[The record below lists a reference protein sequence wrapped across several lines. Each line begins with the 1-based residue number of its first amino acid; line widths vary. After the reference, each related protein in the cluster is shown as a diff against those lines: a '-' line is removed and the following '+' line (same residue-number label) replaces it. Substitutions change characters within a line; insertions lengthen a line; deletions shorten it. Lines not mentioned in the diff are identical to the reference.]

1 MILTTNINNNK
12 IRFKIKTNNNHNH
25 NHNNIIYHISIIKG
39 AYYFFITTLL
49 VLLALFGT
57 TTWATIP
64 VKLTPSIKDW
74 LQDASIPQQRVSIA
88 IAPADGGEVLFGLN
102 AEQALNPASLMKL
115 YTTYGALNILGTNH
129 FWTTKLLSQGT
140 LKPSTDIFMGDIFI
154 QGSADPSLKLQDIWR
169 LLRELRLSG
178 VKHIEGDWVFDRS
191 IIKDTAY
198 INNPNSF
205 DGSGEKPY
213 NVQPD
218 GLLMNFHTT
227 RLVFQ
232 PASPNWHIIAD
243 PMPLDWTQSG
253 NITNTQG
260 NCIDWRSTFTS
271 QIQPS
276 NTSLISG
283 NIHFKGSIPNSCGQQ
298 NLYRVITADNNY
310 TSGLIKTLWQE
321 LGGTHSGQFRTGVTP
336 INSPVLAQIDS
347 EPLSSIVRDI
357 NKRSNNVMAKML
369 YLNLSAAAPF
379 NQIAS
384 EQRLRDW
391 LKSVGLNDSSLHFDN
406 GSGLS
411 RIERSSALALVKLLQ
426 HAYSHQV
433 MPEFMSSLAVAGQ
446 DGTLTK
452 RLKSIT
458 GLAHLKTGT
467 LQDSVGLAGYVLG
480 KSGQRYVFTGIIN
493 HNNIAAGQ
501 ATLDQLVVWL
511 QLNG

>member
-1 MILTTNINNNK
+1 MIIFTRIFILIL
-12 IRFKIKTNNNHNH
+12 
-25 NHNNIIYHISIIKG
+25 SIVP
-39 AYYFFITTLL
+39 L
-49 VLLALFGT
+49 LFGSPS
-57 TTWATIP
+57 WATADI
-64 VKLTPSIKDW
+64 KLTPPIQDW
-74 LQDASIPQQRVSIA
+74 LQAASIPQQRVSIA
-88 IAPADGGEVLFGLN
+88 IAPAGNAEILFDLN

-115 YTTYGALNILGTNH
+115 YTTYGALNILGTNY
-129 FWTTKLLSQGT
+129 FWSTKLLSQGT
-140 LKPSTDIFMGDIFI
+140 LKPDTDVFMGDIFI
-154 QGSADPSLKLQDIWR
+154 KGSADPSLKLQDVWR

-178 VKHIEGDWVFDRS
+178 VKHIEGDWIFDRS
-191 IIKDTAY
+191 IILSNMD
-198 INNPNSF
+198 INNPDMF

-218 GLLMNFHTT
+218 GLLMNFNTT

-232 PASPNWHIIAD
+232 PALPNWRVIAD
-243 PMPLDWTQSG
+243 PMPLGWTQSG
-253 NITNTQG
+253 NITSTQG
-260 NCIDWRSTFTS
+260 NCTDWRSTFTS

-276 NTSLISG
+276 NASLLEG
-283 NIHFKGSIPNSCGQQ
+283 NIQFKGSIPNSCGQQ
-298 NLYRVITADNNY
+298 NLYRAIAHADSY
-310 TSGLIKTLWQE
+310 TSGLIKTVWQE
-321 LGGTHSGQFRTGVTP
+321 LGGTHSGQFRTGIAP
-336 INSPVLAQIDS
+336 SNSAVLAQVDS
-347 EPLSSIVRDI
+347 EPLSSIIRDI

-391 LKSVGLNDSSLHFDN
+391 LKSVGLNDPSLHFDN

-426 HAYSHQV
+426 HGYKHQV
-433 MPEFMSSLAVAGQ
+433 MPEFISSLAVAGQ

-452 RLKSIT
+452 RLKRIA

-467 LQDSVGLAGYVLG
+467 LQDSVALAGYVLG
-480 KSGQRYVFTGIIN
+480 KSGQWYVFAGIIN
-493 HNNIAAGQ
+493 HNNTAGGQ

>member
-1 MILTTNINNNK
+1 MIIFTRI
-12 IRFKIKTNNNHNH
+12 
-25 NHNNIIYHISIIKG
+25 
-39 AYYFFITTLL
+39 FILILL
-49 VLLALFGT
+49 IVPLLFGSP
-57 TTWATIP
+57 TWAAAD
-64 VKLTPSIKDW
+64 VKLTPPIQDW
-74 LQDASIPQQRVSIA
+74 LQAASIPQQRVSIA
-88 IAPADGGEVLFGLN
+88 IAPAGNAKTLFGLN

-115 YTTYGALNILGTNH
+115 YTTYGALNILGANY
-129 FWTTKLLSQGT
+129 FWSTQLLSQGT
-140 LKPSTDIFMGDIFI
+140 LKFDTDVFIGDIFI
-154 QGSADPSLKLQDIWR
+154 KGSADPSLKLQDIWR

-191 IIKDTAY
+191 IIESNMDT
-198 INNPNSF
+198 NNPNVF

-227 RLVFQ
+227 RLIFQ
-232 PASPNWHIIAD
+232 PASPNWHIVAD

-260 NCIDWRSTFTS
+260 NCTDWRSTFTS
-271 QIQPS
+271 QIQSS
-276 NTSLISG
+276 NTLLISG

-298 NLYRVITADNNY
+298 NLYRVITSNNNY
-310 TSGLIKTLWQE
+310 TSGLIKTVWQE
-321 LGGTHSGQFRTGVTP
+321 LGGTHSGQFRTGIAP
-336 INSPVLAQIDS
+336 SNSAVLAQVDS
-347 EPLSSIVRDI
+347 EPLSSIIRDI

-369 YLNLSAAAPF
+369 YLNLSATAPF

-384 EQRLRDW
+384 EQRLRHW
-391 LKSVGLNDSSLHFDN
+391 LKSVGLDDPSLRFDN

-411 RIERSSALALVKLLQ
+411 RIERSSGLALIKLLQ
-426 HAYSHQV
+426 HAYNNSM

-452 RLKSIT
+452 RLKNIT

-480 KSGQRYVFTGIIN
+480 KSGQWYVFTGIIN
-493 HNNIAAGQ
+493 HNNTAGGQ

>member
-1 MILTTNINNNK
+1 MNIFTRILLIL
-12 IRFKIKTNNNHNH
+12 
-25 NHNNIIYHISIIKG
+25 S
-39 AYYFFITTLL
+39 
-49 VLLALFGT
+49 VLFGT
-57 TTWATIP
+57 TAWASTPIKSTPP
-64 VKLTPSIKDW
+64 VKEW
-74 LQDASIPQQRVSIA
+74 LQAASIPQQQVSIA
-88 IAPADGGEVLFGLN
+88 VAPAGGGETLFGLN

-115 YTTYGALNILGTNH
+115 YTTYGALNILGANH
-129 FWTTKLLSQGT
+129 FWTTKLFSQGT
-140 LKPSTDIFMGDIFI
+140 MKPNTDIFMGDIFI
-154 QGSADPSLKLQDIWR
+154 KGSADPSLKLQDIWR
-169 LLRELRLSG
+169 LLRELRLLG

-191 IIKDTAY
+191 IIENNID
-198 INNPNSF
+198 INNPNVF
-205 DGSGEKPY
+205 DRSGEKPY

-232 PASPNWHIIAD
+232 PASPNWRVVAD
-243 PMPLDWTQSG
+243 PLLLGWTQSG

-260 NCIDWRSTFTS
+260 NCTDWRSTFTS

-276 NTSLISG
+276 NASLIDG
-283 NIHFKGSIPNSCGQQ
+283 NIHFNGSIPNSCGQQ
-298 NLYRVITADNNY
+298 NLYRVITPTDNY
-310 TSGLIKTLWQE
+310 ASGLIKALWQE
-321 LGGTHSGQFRTGVTP
+321 LDGTHSGQFRTGVTP

-347 EPLSSIVRDI
+347 EPLSSIIRDI

-384 EQRLRDW
+384 EQRLRNW
-391 LKSVGLNDSSLHFDN
+391 LKSVDLDDSSLRFDN

-426 HAYSHQV
+426 HGYKHQV

-452 RLKSIT
+452 RLKSIA

-480 KSGQRYVFTGIIN
+480 KSGQWYVFAGIIN
-493 HNNIAAGQ
+493 HNNTAGGQ